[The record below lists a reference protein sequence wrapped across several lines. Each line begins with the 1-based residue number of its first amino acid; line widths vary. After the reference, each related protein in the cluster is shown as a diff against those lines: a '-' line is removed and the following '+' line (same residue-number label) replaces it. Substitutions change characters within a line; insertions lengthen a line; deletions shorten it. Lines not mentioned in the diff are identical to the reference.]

1 MIDVFELALRFLRLQ
16 RLTPA
21 RVHVR
26 EPDCGNLL
34 DDVAEGATWIAVAD
48 DDGRARWCGHE
59 LPIGVHD
66 VAAVPQWGRNAL
78 LDALADHYGADVYA
92 GPGAYEARALTLP
105 GRGSTAWLLDDYG
118 DDDLALRHAPDE
130 AAIAGLCALDPFR
143 DVVHVGD
150 FVAPRDR
157 PQDTRIAWRGEVALL
172 EPLTLSQVA
181 TKRVWTL
188 LPANTD
194 EPWPD
199 RRFAPRFLRLRV
211 AGDERDR
218 VLHLPIDFSRSIAT
232 DGPQKNS

>member
-1 MIDVFELALRFLRLQ
+1 MIDLHELALRFLRVQ
-16 RLTPA
+16 RLAPA

-26 EPDCGNLL
+26 EPDCGDLL
-34 DDVAEGATWIAVAD
+34 DGVAEGATWVAGAD
-48 DDGRARWCGHE
+48 EDGRARCFGYE

-66 VAAVPQWGRNAL
+66 LAIVPTWGRDAL
-78 LDALADHYGADVYA
+78 LDALADHYGADVHA
-92 GPGAYEARALTLP
+92 APGAYEARCLALP
-105 GRGSTAWLLDDYG
+105 GAGVTAWALDDYG

-143 DVVHVGD
+143 GVVHVGD

-157 PQDTRIAWRGEVALL
+157 PQDTRLAWRGEVALP

-188 LPANTD
+188 LHANTD

-211 AGDERDR
+211 AGAERDR
-218 VLHLPIDFSRSIAT
+218 VLHLPIDFNRSIAT
-232 DGPQKNS
+232 DGPKNS